1 MRIWILNHYA
11 TDMYFD
17 ESGRHHAFAKYLIR
31 MGHDVKIFCA
41 NTVHNSDVIVSL
53 EGNKCIEKMGVD
65 NVPYVFVK
73 ARSYQGNGKDRVL
86 NMMDYFRN
94 IKYVLNDYKKEEG
107 IPDIILASSVH
118 PLTLVAGIKWAHKNN
133 IKCICEIRDLW
144 PESIVEFT
152 KLTKKNIVIQLLYKL
167 EKWIYCNA
175 DALIFTM
182 EGGEQYIKD
191 KGWDIR
197 IDLKKV
203 YHVNNGVD
211 LDVFNSNK
219 EKNIYVNDF
228 KDIENFTITYA
239 GSIRPANGVMNL
251 AVLAQKLKHRGIDNI
266 DIFVFGDG
274 SDKKKIEAF
283 IKMNEL
289 NNICLFG
296 KVDKKYIPSI
306 LSGERNIN
314 CLNYHYSD
322 IFRYGGSQNKL
333 FEYLASGRPIIANVR
348 MGYDIIEKYNAGIV
362 LKNDDLDALIEAC
375 EYLIQLKDEDYENL
389 CENAKRAAYDYDY
402 KTLTKQ
408 LLSIINTLN

>member
-86 NMMDYFRN
+86 NMMDYFKN